1 MILGPAILPLSLG
14 VIALIIG
21 SFYYIKSMGQ
31 GECSPVPSGQ
41 SYNAYGGAT
50 GIITG
55 FISFFITFLMT
66 YMLTEGV
73 SVMHGAT

>member
-31 GECSPVPSGQ
+31 GECDPVPSGQ

-50 GIITG
+50 GIIIA
-55 FISFFITFLMT
+55 FISFFITFLMVFILKDT
-66 YMLTEGV
+66 INVLKV
-73 SVMHGAT
+73 AT